1 MKKINHS
8 IILILLVILVVLS
21 IFNTI
26 YIIKIAKIIN
36 NLHSEY
42 SITSEIIISKINEIR
57 KEFYEKQ
64 NNITDIVNSTYE
76 NTNVQLT
83 QTKNINRTYESLLE
97 EAKKEKGEQI
107 SEEISIEII
116 KLKEEGFNFYNNKN
130 YLEAYNKF
138 NNILLYENKNDEIR
152 KMLIKSLYY
161 ANPVSSIYHTKI
173 LSEINKLYVTRNLD
187 KEIEEIERII
197 KLERG
202 EIDE

>member
-1 MKKINHS
+1 MKKSNHFF
-8 IILILLVILVVLS
+8 ILILLVILVVLS

-116 KLKEEGFNFYNNKN
+116 KLKEEGFNFYNNRN

>member
-1 MKKINHS
+1 MKKSNHFF
-8 IILILLVILVVLS
+8 ILILLVILVVLS
-21 IFNTI
+21 TFNTM
-26 YIIKIAKIIN
+26 YIIKTAKKIN

-42 SITSEIIISKINEIR
+42 SITSEIIISEINEIQN
-57 KEFYEKQ
+57 EFSEKQ

-83 QTKNINRTYESLLE
+83 QTKNINRTYESLLKE
-97 EAKKEKGEQI
+97 TKKEKEDQI
-107 SEEISIEII
+107 SEEISIEIT
-116 KLKEEGFNFYNNKN
+116 KLKEEGFNLYNNKN

-138 NNILLYENKNDEIR
+138 NNILLYENKNDEVR
-152 KMLIKSLYY
+152 SMLIKSLYY

-173 LSEINKLYVTRNLD
+173 LNEINKLHITGNVD